1 MANERTCISCG
12 MPLRQLSDY
21 AANDPQKN
29 WCRHCAR
36 EDGSMK
42 SYEEVLDGMSAFLAR
57 THCVD
62 SQVARTMS
70 ANMMAKLPAWAGRQ
84 RS

>member
-1 MANERTCISCG
+1 
-12 MPLRQLSDY
+12 
-21 AANDPQKN
+21 
-29 WCRHCAR
+29 
-36 EDGSMK
+36 MK

-57 THCVD
+57 TQGVD